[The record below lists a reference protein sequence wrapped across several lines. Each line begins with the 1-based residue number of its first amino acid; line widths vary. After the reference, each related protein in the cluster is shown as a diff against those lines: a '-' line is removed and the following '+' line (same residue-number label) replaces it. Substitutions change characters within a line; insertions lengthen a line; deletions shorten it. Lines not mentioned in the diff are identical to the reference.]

1 MWPQSEET
9 VQLLNG
15 ADEGDAG
22 AVNRLM
28 NRHRDALKRLVRMR
42 MDRALARRVDASDVV
57 QDVMFE
63 ASRRLNDYL
72 REPKMPF
79 HLWLRQLAKDR
90 IIDMHRRH
98 REAQR
103 RSIDREQPLESPQF
117 ADRSSMNLA
126 AQLRDNE
133 LTPAAENI
141 RRELR
146 ARFLTAIEQ
155 LSEDDRDVI
164 LMRHFEELGN
174 GEVAEALGLSAA
186 AAGMRYL
193 RALRRLR
200 VILGDS
206 PSAMSIPAP

>member
-9 VQLLNG
+9 VQLLSG
-15 ADEGDAG
+15 AEGGDIG

-42 MDRALARRVDASDVV
+42 MDKALARRVDASDVV

-103 RSIDREQPLESPQF
+103 RSVDREQPLESPQF
-117 ADRSSMNLA
+117 ADRSSLNLA
-126 AQLRDNE
+126 AQLRDHE

-146 ARFLTAIEQ
+146 TRFLTAMEQ
-155 LSEDDRDVI
+155 LSEDDRDMI
-164 LMRHFEELGN
+164 FMRHFEELTN
-174 GEVAEALGLSAA
+174 SEVATSLGLSAP

-193 RALRRLR
+193 RALRRLKA
-200 VILGDS
+200 ILGES
-206 PSAMSIPAP
+206 PSAMSVPRP

>member
-9 VQLLNG
+9 VRLLNG
-15 ADEGDAG
+15 AEGGDAG

-28 NRHRDALKRLVRMR
+28 NRHRKALKRLVNMR

-103 RSIDREQPLESPQF
+103 RSIDREQPLENPQF
-117 ADRSSMNLA
+117 AGRSSMNLA
-126 AQLRDNE
+126 AQLRDAE

-146 ARFLTAIEQ
+146 ERFLVALEH
-155 LSEDDRDVI
+155 LSNDDRDI
-164 LMRHFEELGN
+164 IMMRHFEELGN
-174 GEVAEALGLSAA
+174 GEVANALGLSAA

-193 RALRRLR
+193 RALRRLKA
-200 VILGDS
+200 VLGDS
-206 PSAMSIPAP
+206 PSSMSIPNQ

>member
-117 ADRSSMNLA
+117 ADRSSLNLA
-126 AQLRDNE
+126 AQLRDDE

-155 LSEDDRDVI
+155 LSEDDRDII

-200 VILGDS
+200 VVLGDS